1 MDEIVITGIRAYGYH
16 GVFESEKRDGQEF
29 LVDLKLK
36 LDLSNAGSSDAL
48 PDTVDYSAIAVRTR
62 GIIEHGS
69 FNLIERL
76 AAEIA
81 TKLKAEFAIESI
93 EVTVHKPHALI
104 PIDFTDVSVTI
115 RR

>member
-1 MDEIVITGIRAYGYH
+1 MDEIAITGIRAFGYH

-29 LVDLKLK
+29 VVDLKLE
-36 LDLSNAGSSDAL
+36 LDLSKSGSSDAL
-48 PDTVDYSAIAVRTR
+48 TDTADYSAIALRTR
-62 GIIEHGS
+62 GIIEQGS

-76 AAEIA
+76 ATEIA
-81 TKLKAEFAIESI
+81 TKLKGEFGIESI

>member
-1 MDEIVITGIRAYGYH
+1 MDAITITGIRAFGYH

-29 LVDLKLK
+29 IVDLKLE
-36 LDLSNAGSSDAL
+36 LDLVKAGSSDAL
-48 PDTVDYSAIAVRTR
+48 QDTVDYSAIAVRTR

-81 TKLKAEFAIESI
+81 ERLKSEFHIRAV

-104 PIDFTDVSVTI
+104 PVDFSDVSVTI